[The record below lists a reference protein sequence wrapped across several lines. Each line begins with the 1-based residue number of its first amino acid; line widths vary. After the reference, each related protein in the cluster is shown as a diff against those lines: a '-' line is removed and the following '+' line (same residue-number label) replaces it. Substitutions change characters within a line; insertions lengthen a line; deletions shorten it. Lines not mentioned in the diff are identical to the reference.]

1 MDLKNY
7 IRAIADFP
15 KEGILYYDISTLMK
29 NSKAWKFA
37 VDQMAES
44 IQDYNADLLFGIES
58 RGFLLAAPIAYKLNC
73 GVGMIR
79 KKSKLPGKI
88 ISHSYQLEYGFDTLE
103 IQADAMEKG
112 GRAIIIDDFLA
123 TGGTMNAAIKL
134 VNQLE
139 VEVCAAACLAEL
151 TFLNGRANMLV
162 PLRTLITFDQ

>member
-1 MDLKNY
+1 
-7 IRAIADFP
+7 
-15 KEGILYYDISTLMK
+15 
-29 NSKAWKFA
+29 
-37 VDQMAES
+37 
-44 IQDYNADLLFGIES
+44 
-58 RGFLLAAPIAYKLNC
+58 
-73 GVGMIR
+73 MIR

-123 TGGTMNAAIKL
+123 TGGTMNAAINL